1 MSTPVLAAEMT
12 VGAIRFSVL
21 QKPCNSRSL
30 GCDCG
35 WASAGPVLNRPR
47 LRPMS
52 TPWPMPWA
60 IFCST
65 LRKPCISRVAGL

>member
-12 VGAIRFSVL
+12 VGAMRFSVL
-21 QKPCNSRSL
+21 QKPCISRSL
-30 GCDCG
+30 G
-35 WASAGPVLNRPR
+35 WAMSGPALNSPR

-52 TPWPMPWA
+52 TPLPTPWA

-65 LRKPCISRVAGL
+65 LRKPCISRSLGCD